1 MKGRVLQESA
11 LKMTPDDNVATVLDD
26 IGEGFE
32 LDLDDRSIQLVED
45 ISFGHKV
52 ALREIDQG
60 EMIYKYGE
68 IIGQATQAIAP
79 GEWVHTHNCE
89 STRGRGDLIPKA
101 ADKGENK

>member
-32 LDLDDRSIQLVED
+32 LDLDDRSIQFVED

-52 ALREIDQG
+52 ALRAIDQG
-60 EMIYKYGE
+60 EMIYKYDE

-89 STRGRGDLIPKA
+89 STRGRGDLTPEAVDEGDQK
-101 ADKGENK
+101 